1 VSDRAAPTLAGFAPV
16 SAASRL
22 RNTIG
27 EGTKVKTQTRA
38 VQPMATP
45 PTIQVFAP
53 TMMHIHDLSIEQPA
67 VVAYLQAIDPA
78 GQEIALVHGMQVGI
92 AELVARRAR
101 ARAALNQAPSGDAR
115 TIRHAGRRK

>member
-1 VSDRAAPTLAGFAPV
+1 M
-16 SAASRL
+16 
-22 RNTIG
+22 
-27 EGTKVKTQTRA
+27 A
-38 VQPMATP
+38 VPPNIQILP
-45 PTIQVFAP
+45 PTS
-53 TMMHIHDLSIEQPA
+53 MNIHDLSIEQPA

-78 GQEIALVHGMQVGI
+78 GQEIALVHGVQVGI